1 VTGPASSPAASRSL
15 TCVSDSTLVVWDD
28 TFSSYDFGPAHPLRP
43 LRLELTMALARQLGV
58 LDKVDVRAPH
68 AASDDTLELVHDPLY
83 ISSVRRA
90 PDDLM
95 GRLSLRWGLGTGD
108 VPVFPRMHEA
118 SSLVTGASVDAA
130 RAVWEG
136 THQHAVNISGGLHH
150 AMRDRASGF
159 CIYDDPAVA
168 IAWLL
173 AAGAQRV
180 AYVDVDVHHGDGVQA
195 AFYDDPRVLTVSMHE
210 SGRTLF
216 PGTGFADEIG
226 SGAGVGTSVNLALP
240 AGTGDAGWL
249 RAFHAVVPPV
259 LRAFRPQ
266 VMVTQHG
273 CDTHALDPLANL
285 QMSIDGQRVAYRALH
300 RLAHELCDGKWVAL
314 GGGGYEPVQVV
325 PRAWTHLLAEAAGTT
340 VDGATPNDW
349 RAEAAERGRELA
361 PTSLTDGATAS
372 WVPWE
377 PSFGA
382 PVESRLAGMVDD
394 AIAET
399 REATFRHFGLD
410 PLSA

>member
-1 VTGPASSPAASRSL
+1 M
-15 TCVSDSTLVVWDD
+15 SDSTLVVWDD
-28 TFSSYDFGPAHPLRP
+28 VFSDYDFGPSHPLRP

-58 LDKVDVRAPH
+58 LDGVDVRAPVC
-68 AASDDTLELVHDPLY
+68 ATDDVLELVHDPLY
-83 ISSVRRA
+83 VASVRRA
-90 PDDLM
+90 PDDVL

-108 VPVFPRMHEA
+108 VPVFPRMHEVSA
-118 SSLVTGASVDAA
+118 LVTGASVDAA

-150 AMRDRASGF
+150 AMKDRASGF
-159 CIYDDPAVA
+159 CVYDDPAVA

-195 AFYDDPRVLTVSMHE
+195 AFYDDPRVLTLSMHE

-216 PGTGFADEIG
+216 PGTGWADETG
-226 SGAGVGTSVNLALP
+226 RGDGVGTSVNLALP
-240 AGTGDAGWL
+240 AGTDDAGWL

-259 LRAFRPQ
+259 VRAFRPQ

-285 QMSIDGQRVAYRALH
+285 QMSIDGQRIAYRALH
-300 RLAHELCDGKWVAL
+300 ALAHELCEGKWVAL

-325 PRAWTHLLAEAAGTT
+325 PRAWTHLLAEAAGTSVEGPT
-340 VDGATPNDW
+340 PSDWQAHAT
-349 RAEAAERGRELA
+349 ERGREPA
-361 PTSLTDGATAS
+361 PRSLTDGAPAS
-372 WVPWE
+372 WIPWE
-377 PSFGA
+377 PADLGGGSLDAHRTGPGSGA
-382 PVESRLAGMVDD
+382 GRLAAAVDD
-394 AIAET
+394 AIVAT
-399 REATFRHFGLD
+399 REAVFPALGLD
-410 PLSA
+410 PEHA